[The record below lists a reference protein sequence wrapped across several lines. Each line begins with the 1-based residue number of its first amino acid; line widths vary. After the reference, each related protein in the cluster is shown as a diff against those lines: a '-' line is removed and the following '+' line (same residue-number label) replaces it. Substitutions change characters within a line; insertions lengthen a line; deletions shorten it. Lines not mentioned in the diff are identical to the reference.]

1 MSFPLFKEL
10 LGTSYLLGMAAGF
23 GDNSITF
30 EMPIRYPRGGEATGD
45 TELEVK
51 NKKEFGSYLHID
63 GSES

>member
-1 MSFPLFKEL
+1 
-10 LGTSYLLGMAAGF
+10 MAAGF